1 VKNEEGRLRKEKK
14 GKEKTA
20 RSSHWVLRV
29 FLLSMSISAVM
40 SLFSSAALEST
51 GIVVAVAVL
60 LAFVLLGIV
69 FDIIGF
75 SVTAADP
82 KPFHSMASHRTK
94 GAKQALW
101 LLKNADRVANFCND
115 VVGDICGIV
124 SGTTAAVIV
133 VQLQEAI
140 NYENILFSIVITALI
155 SGMTIGGKAAGKE
168 FAMKKCTRIVYTT
181 AKVMLFFGIGKS
193 KNKRR

>member
-1 VKNEEGRLRKEKK
+1 MRKEKK

-124 SGTTAAVIV
+124 SGAMLLLAQAKAHLATLDAYSYEYQQLLNAIDNLEWVIN
-133 VQLQEAI
+133 QPGYGT
-140 NYENILFSIVITALI
+140 NDIVN
-155 SGMTIGGKAAGKE
+155 
-168 FAMKKCTRIVYTT
+168 AMSLVSQAMQGY
-181 AKVMLFFGIGKS
+181 
-193 KNKRR
+193 